1 LLHESPTDLSGR
13 RVVEFTF
20 SKASMM
26 KVAFIGFDLGE
37 YCVRLA
43 SGLAQTP
50 GTHVRLFM
58 PRAEVEPYSHLVG
71 KSVELCLFDK
81 PRMRQVFQQ
90 VRMAFNLVRKIRAF
104 NPDVIHLQL
113 GHLWFNLLAL
123 PFLRRFPLVLTV
135 HDSVVHLGDA
145 STGKTP
151 QWVYDYG
158 CFQARDRI
166 VHAQH
171 VKDLLVKRLGIPA
184 STVHLIPHVMVGDVD
199 DMALDEVQETATI
212 LFFGRIWPY
221 KGLDYLIQAEPSITA
236 RVPQVKIVI
245 AGEGEDFTRYRQMM
259 VNADNFVVH
268 NEIVS
273 DSKRAELFRQASVV
287 VLPYIEA
294 SQSGI
299 ISIAYRFAKPVV
311 ASRVGGLPEM
321 VDDGLTGFLVP
332 PRDVE
337 ALADAVVTLLTN
349 DELRRRLGQNGKRKV
364 NSECAPAVVGRQ
376 TRVVYRQAV
385 NGPFI
390 DTDNSPEN
398 RPAPRSSDETL
409 VQQEL

>member
-1 LLHESPTDLSGR
+1 
-13 RVVEFTF
+13 
-20 SKASMM
+20 M
-26 KVAFIGFDLGE
+26 KVAFVGFDLGE

-43 SGLAQTP
+43 SGLAQTQR
-50 GTHVRLFM
+50 THVRLFM
-58 PRAEVEPYSHLVG
+58 PKAEVEPYSHLVG
-71 KSVELCLFDK
+71 KSVDLCLFDK
-81 PRMRQVFQQ
+81 PRMRQIFKQ
-90 VRMAFNLVRKIRAF
+90 VRMAFDLVRQIRAF

-158 CFQARDRI
+158 CLRARERI

-171 VKDLLVKRLGIPA
+171 VKDLLVKRLSIPA

-199 DMALDEVQETATI
+199 HVAADEVQEMATV

-221 KGLDYLIQAEPSITA
+221 KGLEYLIRAEPSITS
-236 RVPQVKIVI
+236 RVPQAKIVI
-245 AGEGEDFTRYRQMM
+245 AGAGEDFTRYRQMM
-259 VNADNFVVH
+259 VNADNFVVL

-273 DSKRAELFRQASVV
+273 DGKRAELFRQASVV

-311 ASRVGGLPEM
+311 ATRVGGLPEM
-321 VDDGLTGFLVP
+321 VDDEQTGFLIP

-337 ALADAVVTLLTN
+337 ALANAVVTLLTN
-349 DELRRRLGQNGKRKV
+349 DELRKRLGQNGNRKV

-376 TRVVYRQAV
+376 TRVVYRHALNRAV
-385 NGPFI
+385 IGTYESPDNQPGPQ
-390 DTDNSPEN
+390 
-398 RPAPRSSDETL
+398 SSNETFA
-409 VQQEL
+409 QQEL